1 MSEKAEQ
8 LLGEI
13 GRDFETRMKT
23 DPKLLKLAG
32 KIPKNGTY
40 ETAGE
45 YAVRTGELLHASVMD
60 HASGFIGE
68 PAGTIGEV
76 MRPLLQY
83 EHQLTADAAMQ
94 AQRNLNTEAGLGL
107 EPLPPDIDPG
117 RIDRVIDQ
125 AAGIEDAHGALDAL
139 KEQII
144 NYGQSAVDATLKKNA
159 KADAE
164 AGVKRYIVRKTEKFG
179 RKARKLTKGR
189 KKPTYYTVPCKWCRA
204 QAGRYLYT
212 GAGANVPDSVFQ
224 RHTGCRCTLTYE
236 NGKERQNVWDRSQKW
251 SADDADG
258 QAKAME
264 RERTRRENEQR
275 AKQESAAKRA
285 EDVRA
290 IMEREGW
297 DAKTASIWRNK
308 NIDAINQAGGAE
320 KYLNA
325 SDAQRKIWRQTGE
338 MQFILNHTKW
348 TEQQAYTWWLNNRG
362 NINQHGLRATLNAFL
377 S

>member
-68 PAGTIGEV
+68 PADTIGEV

-189 KKPTYYTVPCKWCRA
+189 KKPTYYTVPCEWCRA

-236 NGKERQNVWDRSQKW
+236 NGKDRQNVWDHSEKW

-258 QAKAME
+258 QAEAME
-264 RERTRRENEQR
+264 REQKRRENEQNEKQARAEER
-275 AKQESAAKRA
+275 AKEIQVIMDRTGRSAKQ
-285 EDVRA
+285 
-290 IMEREGW
+290 
-297 DAKTASIWRNK
+297 ASIWYNTFRGQ
-308 NIDAINQAGGAE
+308 IDKAGGAAA
-320 KYLNA
+320 YL
-325 SDAQRKIWRQTGE
+325 DQYGR
-338 MQFILNHTKW
+338 
-348 TEQQAYTWWLNNRG
+348 Y
-362 NINQHGLRATLNAFL
+362 
-377 S
+377 